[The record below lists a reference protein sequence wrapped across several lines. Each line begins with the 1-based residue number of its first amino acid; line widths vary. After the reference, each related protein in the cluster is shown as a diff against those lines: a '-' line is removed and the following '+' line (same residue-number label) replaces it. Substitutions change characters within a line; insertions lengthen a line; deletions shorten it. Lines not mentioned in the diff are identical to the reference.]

1 MLHRPACPRVNGVG
15 VFAPVPDIELPVVA
29 GRDYA
34 AGLSA
39 GLPDSVQVGSGAVVP
54 VHGAVDADF
63 PGLPG
68 RVDSL
73 AVNLTYVH
81 QHILH
86 AHPVK
91 VGRHL
96 VAAVSLGYGIE
107 VQYRKRSRFKKEVI
121 PGKQSL
127 RDGIPKPLHPAGGQ
141 CRRHDIA
148 GRQGIPCESEAPDI
162 EKRSRGDVQGPAG
175 FLVIAVGLAVHFAE
189 HPVRKDGFTGIET
202 AEYRTFVVS
211 RQCGVDGI
219 QYGVNAVPDGF
230 GTLAYRAPGAVQ
242 VHLYRISSAL
252 GVTGNRN
259 VSVSF

>member
-1 MLHRPACPRVNGVG
+1 MK
-15 VFAPVPDIELPVVA
+15 I
-29 GRDYA
+29 
-34 AGLSA
+34 
-39 GLPDSVQVGSGAVVP
+39 GS
-54 VHGAVDADF
+54 
-63 PGLPG
+63 
-68 RVDSL
+68 
-73 AVNLTYVH
+73 
-81 QHILH
+81 
-86 AHPVK
+86 
-91 VGRHL
+91 HL
-96 VAAVSLGYGIE
+96 VAAIALGYGIE
-107 VQYRKRSRFKKEVI
+107 VQYRTRPGRQKEVI
-121 PGKQSL
+121 PGNQSL
-127 RDGIPKPLHPAGGQ
+127 RHGIPEPLHPAGGQ

-148 GRQGIPCESEAPDI
+148 RRQGIPCESEAPDI

-230 GTLAYRAPGAVQ
+230 WALEYHAPGAFQ

-252 GVTGNRN
+252 GVTGDCN